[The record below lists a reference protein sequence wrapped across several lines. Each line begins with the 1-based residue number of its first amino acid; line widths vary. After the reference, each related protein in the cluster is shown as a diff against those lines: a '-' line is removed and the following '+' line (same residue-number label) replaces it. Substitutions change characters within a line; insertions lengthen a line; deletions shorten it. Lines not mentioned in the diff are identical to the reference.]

1 MLFKVFSL
9 TSFNTLDSAIYR
21 FFIPLRT
28 SRLNWINIDFINS
41 IPSCDFEF
49 IQDYDDLFE
58 KKTVG
63 TLYSRILNQISMI
76 FNKFGSDGGLFI
88 VIGKKKN

>member
-1 MLFKVFSL
+1 MDHY
-9 TSFNTLDSAIYR
+9 NY
-21 FFIPLRT
+21 
-28 SRLNWINIDFINS
+28 NIDFINS

-63 TLYSRILNQISMI
+63 TLYSRIINQISMI